1 VITIANAVFG
11 STPPISDLIL
21 AKAFM
26 TEKATVDWI
35 QSQFAPAAAAAGGN
49 MTGGG
54 GGGYYPG
61 MGKKP

>member
-1 VITIANAVFG
+1 VFG

-26 TEKATVDWI
+26 TEKDTVDWI
-35 QSQFAPAAAAAGGN
+35 QSQFAPAMSSNSSMGGGGN
-49 MTGGG
+49 YTGGG

-61 MGKKP
+61 MRKKP